1 MVTKSEKTRIQAMIQ
16 ALQKRLSGDT
26 EAALNVS
33 LQQDDLDDLAKAV
46 NALLNETG
54 PTGAGPQ
61 KKQGAATANEQH
73 YVQIL
78 DRMQESYFETD
89 INGNFIFFN
98 DRLTQALGY
107 DADELPGMNFRKII
121 APHCVKN
128 VSDTFQRMLAA
139 GEGIHA
145 LEWQVIKKDGSLL
158 DVESSADVLR
168 DAGGKPLG
176 FYGISHDITQR
187 KQTERK
193 LQASEERYRHIID
206 SIEESYFEVD
216 LKGNLLYFN
225 DSSPRDLQ
233 YTQEEISSK
242 KNYRQFTDEQNA
254 QKVYNKFHQVY
265 LTGQTVKGFDW
276 QVFRKDGKVLD
287 VESSVSLMRDEDGRP
302 CGFRGITRDVSQR
315 KETEKRLRLI
325 SENIRDVIW
334 TRDFDLNFTYVSPS
348 IYRMTGFTSE
358 EVMSIHLKSYKTL
371 GEYDHYLHELREKLD
386 YAKAHPFE
394 KGAPLIVETQIMR
407 KDGALIWV
415 ENNISFNRDENG
427 VPFEIIGVIRDIT
440 ERKKVEETFK
450 ESEKLHRMIVE
461 NMQDSITLLDFDLN
475 YIYQSPSEVRVT
487 GWTAEEIRHISIK
500 DQMPPESFAAA
511 EKVLAEEFER
521 EFSGQPLDP
530 HRKRV
535 MELQIY
541 RKDGS
546 LIWEETT
553 ASFYRDETGKA
564 VGILLCQRD
573 ITDRKKAEQA
583 FAESE
588 KRYRMIVE
596 NMHDSIA
603 TLDMNLKLTYQSPS
617 EIRLTGYT
625 PEEVARLAPGD
636 IMTPESRAHVRSIL
650 EAEFA
655 REFSGDPVDPHH
667 FVTLDVEVYHKDGHR
682 LWQEVTAS
690 FNRDENGKPVEIM
703 LVSRDITERKKMEA
717 ALKESERRYRMIVE
731 NMHDTIWTMDLDLHY
746 TYQSPSEVRVTGYTP
761 EEIMQPPIEKV
772 ISKATYERVT
782 QLFAE
787 ELEKE
792 FSGQPL
798 DPHRSRTIE
807 VEMIHKDGSTIWQEI
822 SASFN
827 RDENGKP
834 IEIMLVGRDITE
846 RKKVEEELRESE
858 KRYRMI
864 VENMQES
871 IALID
876 LNLQYIYQSPSEIH
890 ISGYTPEE
898 IIQIPSEKQFTPES
912 FARGS
917 QMLAEELELEFSGK
931 PVDPHRSRTI
941 ELEYYRKDG
950 STVWLEVTASFQR
963 DETGKPMGI
972 LMVSR
977 DINER
982 KKMEAALKESEK
994 RYRMIVENMQ
1004 DTISLL
1010 DLDLNYV
1017 YQSPS
1022 EIRVTGFTPEEVIQ
1036 IPSEKQVT
1044 PASYERAVE
1053 LFSEELAREFSGEPV
1068 DPHRSIVIELE
1079 AYRKDGSTVWIEE
1092 TCTFQ
1097 RDDNGKPIGIL
1108 MAGRN
1113 ITERKKAEQE
1123 RDKLAAQLLQSQK
1136 METVG
1141 RLAGGVAHD
1150 FNNMLNVILGYIDLA
1165 KMRLTMENPIYTDL
1179 LEIEKAATRSRD
1191 LTAQLLAF
1199 SRKQIISPKVV
1210 NLNALIAE
1218 TQKTITRLIGEDIDL
1233 KFYPAGDLWAIKFD
1247 PVQIEQILINLAIN
1261 ARDAMHKGGKLVI
1274 ETSNITVDSSFCDS
1288 HMEIVPGDYVRLT
1301 VSDTGSGID
1310 RANLPYVFEPFFTTK
1325 EFGKGTGLGLA
1336 TVYGI
1341 IKQNDGFISVYSEP
1355 GQGST
1360 FKIYLPRTIE
1370 ELIVAPRTPEAPV
1383 RSGSGTILLVEDDEM
1398 VLKMVSDMLEALGY
1412 MVIASESPVD
1422 ALSLCQKGVTPI
1434 DLVITDVVMPQMSG
1448 KELRDKLI
1456 AFNPEMK
1463 ILFMSGYTSNI
1474 IAQHGVLEEGMQFI
1488 QKPFS
1493 ISLLAEK
1500 IRQMLAGR

>member
-1 MVTKSEKTRIQAMIQ
+1 MVTKSEITRIQVMIQ

-26 EAALNVS
+26 NAALNVS
-33 LQQDDLDDLAKAV
+33 MQQDDLDDLAKAV
-46 NALLNETG
+46 NTLLNKTG
-54 PTGAGPQ
+54 PTADEPQ

-89 INGNFIFFN
+89 IHGNFVFFN
-98 DRLTQALGY
+98 DRLTQSLGY
-107 DADELPGMNFRKII
+107 GADELPGMNFRKII

-128 VSDTFQRMLAA
+128 VYDTFQRMLVT
-139 GEGIHA
+139 GKGVHA
-145 LEWQVIKKDGSLL
+145 LEWQVIKKDGDLL

-168 DAGGKPLG
+168 DAGGQPLG

-254 QKVYNKFHQVY
+254 QKVYNTFHQVY

-276 QVFRKDGKVLD
+276 KVFRKDGKVLD

-325 SENIRDVIW
+325 TENIRDVIW

-348 IYRMTGFTSE
+348 IYRMTGFTPE
-358 EVMSIHLKSYKTL
+358 EVMAIHLKSYRTT
-371 GEYDHYLHELREKLD
+371 GEYDHHLNELREKLD

-407 KDGALIWV
+407 KDGSLIWV

-500 DQMPPESFAAA
+500 DQMPPESFAVA
-511 EKVLAEEFER
+511 EKVMAEEFER

-541 RKDGS
+541 KKDGS
-546 LIWEETT
+546 LIWEEMT

-625 PEEVARLAPGD
+625 PEEIAQVTPGD
-636 IMTPESRAHVRSIL
+636 LMTPESRAHVRSVL

-655 REFSGDPVDPHH
+655 REFSGDPVDPHR

-690 FNRDENGKPVEIM
+690 FNRDENGKPLEIM
-703 LVSRDITERKKMEA
+703 LVSRDIT
-717 ALKESERRYRMIVE
+717 
-731 NMHDTIWTMDLDLHY
+731 
-746 TYQSPSEVRVTGYTP
+746 
-761 EEIMQPPIEKV
+761 
-772 ISKATYERVT
+772 
-782 QLFAE
+782 
-787 ELEKE
+787 
-792 FSGQPL
+792 
-798 DPHRSRTIE
+798 
-807 VEMIHKDGSTIWQEI
+807 
-822 SASFN
+822 
-827 RDENGKP
+827 
-834 IEIMLVGRDITE
+834 
-846 RKKVEEELRESE
+846 
-858 KRYRMI
+858 
-864 VENMQES
+864 
-871 IALID
+871 
-876 LNLQYIYQSPSEIH
+876 
-890 ISGYTPEE
+890 
-898 IIQIPSEKQFTPES
+898 
-912 FARGS
+912 
-917 QMLAEELELEFSGK
+917 
-931 PVDPHRSRTI
+931 
-941 ELEYYRKDG
+941 
-950 STVWLEVTASFQR
+950 
-963 DETGKPMGI
+963 
-972 LMVSR
+972 
-977 DINER
+977 ER

-1022 EIRVTGFTPEEVIQ
+1022 EIRVTGFTPEEVMDMPID
-1036 IPSEKQVT
+1036 KQVT
-1044 PASYERAVE
+1044 PESFEKGVKI
-1053 LFSEELAREFSGEPV
+1053 LFEELAREFGGEPI
-1068 DPHRSIVIELE
+1068 DPHRSIIFEIES
-1079 AYRKDGSTVWIEE
+1079 YCKDGSTVWLEE

-1108 MAGRN
+1108 LAGRN

-1274 ETSNITVDSSFCDS
+1274 ETSNIAVDSTFCDS

-1341 IKQNDGFISVYSEP
+1341 VKQNDGFISVYSEP

-1360 FKIYLPRTIE
+1360 FKIYLPRTSE
-1370 ELIVAPRTPEAPV
+1370 ELIAAPRAPEAPV

-1422 ALSLCQKGVTPI
+1422 ALSLCEKGVTPI